1 MQPNV
6 TGASA
11 TVTITVEAGEG
22 LAAATLQLAAEDI
35 CGHGGQDNR
44 VPVFVI
50 PT

>member
-11 TVTITVEAGEG
+11 TVTVTVEAGEW
-22 LAAATLQLAAEDI
+22 LAAATSQLAAEDI
-35 CGHGGQDNR
+35 CGHGGQDNGA
-44 VPVFVI
+44 PVFVI